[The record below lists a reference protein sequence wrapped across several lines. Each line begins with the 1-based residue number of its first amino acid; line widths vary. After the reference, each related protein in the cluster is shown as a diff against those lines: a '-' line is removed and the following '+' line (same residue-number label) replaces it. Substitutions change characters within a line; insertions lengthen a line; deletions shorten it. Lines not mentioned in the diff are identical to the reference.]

1 MKPKW
6 AECVFD
12 WERGWTVVQSRYN
25 GKENFNRPMKA
36 YKNGFGCPVGD
47 GRKWDNTH
55 WLVFY
60 DLWVQDL
67 DFWTPSTL
75 EFSEADCNS
84 SQYQ

>member
-55 WLVFY
+55 WLVSDNSPEFP
-60 DLWVQDL
+60 VVSPIC
-67 DFWTPSTL
+67 FTL
-75 EFSEADCNS
+75 TAR
-84 SQYQ
+84 Q

>member
-55 WLVFY
+55 WLVS
-60 DLWVQDL
+60 D
-67 DFWTPSTL
+67 
-75 EFSEADCNS
+75 NS
-84 SQYQ
+84 SEFLVVSPICFTLSDPTMMRHLPYH

>member
-55 WLVFY
+55 W
-60 DLWVQDL
+60 
-67 DFWTPSTL
+67 
-75 EFSEADCNS
+75 
-84 SQYQ
+84 

>member
-55 WLVFY
+55 WLVFH
-60 DLWVQDL
+60 
-67 DFWTPSTL
+67 DFWANV
-75 EFSEADCNS
+75 FWNS
-84 SQYQ
+84 ARLTVIFHSINKLI